1 MTTTTSCPIRWLVTG
16 RPLLSWPRRCVIC
29 KIVSPFLLCV
39 QGTLFIRKTTTKQQE
54 PSRTTDERPIERL
67 ATTRRAGDGGGGFD
81 CHWLSFSFFFF
92 SLRQL
97 HVESSR
103 AQFSEIKEKVALVR
117 SFLPSFLHAM
127 ATASQC
133 NKPKEGNRNHR
144 CRYAWVHLIALRCV
158 ELRVNNRHNLEQIPY
173 FLPFHFLLSTFV
185 LHHVPSERMAKT
197 KPLIDCSIWR

>member
-39 QGTLFIRKTTTKQQE
+39 QGTLFIRQTTTKQQE

-103 AQFSEIKEKVALVR
+103 AQFSEIKEKVALVHSFVR
-117 SFLPSFLHAM
+117 SCTQWQQRHNAISQERETATTAVVTRGFILLRYVALSCELTTATTLNRFLTSFLSIFFYLHLFY
-127 ATASQC
+127 TTFRPNVWRKQ
-133 NKPKEGNRNHR
+133 
-144 CRYAWVHLIALRCV
+144 
-158 ELRVNNRHNLEQIPY
+158 NL
-173 FLPFHFLLSTFV
+173 
-185 LHHVPSERMAKT
+185 
-197 KPLIDCSIWR
+197 